1 MRKDK
6 EHIYKIKT
14 KKNIVAIQWTENN
27 LEEAQKFTGNKL
39 ISFGTYF
46 DGREIYALGH
56 TSLHDGQYIVKDER
70 ELVYTME
77 QNLFENNFEVVE

>member
-1 MRKDK
+1 MRKDE
-6 EHIYKIKT
+6 EHIYKVKT
-14 KKNIVAIQWTENN
+14 KNIAAIQWTGNN

-70 ELVYTME
+70 GLVYTME